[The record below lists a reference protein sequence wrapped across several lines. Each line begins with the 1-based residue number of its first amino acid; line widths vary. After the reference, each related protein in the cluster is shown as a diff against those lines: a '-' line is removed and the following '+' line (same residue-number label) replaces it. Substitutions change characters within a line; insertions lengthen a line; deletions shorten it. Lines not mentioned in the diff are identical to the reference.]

1 VIFNYNQ
8 MIIAPSFK
16 AYNAL
21 KRIVILVF
29 CLSIFSNAARSQAE
43 LQPYGNLSGIRKDGQ
58 LFNFESSLVVVYK
71 GWANSV
77 STKLEAQ
84 QPKYIRDGKSQIVN
98 TAIDSL
104 ILTENVK
111 DTGNGIAQL
120 KIEATVNADLSLE
133 GLFFKI
139 KLPAA
144 YNDGSMKTDGSAPA
158 YSIAQLRNTPLTISA
173 KAINLIS
180 DHQQIKLD
188 LGQITDL
195 IIKKSNTGTELYL
208 PIINGNVSKGQTAS
222 KEFSIEVSGTINQN
236 PVNIKLDASNQG
248 RVFDG
253 FGGNFRL
260 QNPKTDP
267 QVIDYCLDNMRVAWG
282 RVEMPFAFWQPEKD
296 ADPLLQDPDGTL
308 NPHVRESMQMAQRLQ
323 KIGMPII
330 LTSWNAPK
338 WAIIGEPHSRPKPG
352 EQWGNQLNYDNI
364 QATYKSIADYIVY
377 LKNKF
382 GVDIQLFS
390 FNESDLGINIRV
402 TGKEHDELIK
412 GLGAYFVSRGLKTK
426 MLLGDNSD
434 ATTYEF
440 IYPALNDPDARQYIG
455 AISFH
460 SWRGWETETLQ
471 KWADAS
477 RKINVPLIV
486 GEGSIDAA
494 AWNYPAIFQ
503 EQTYAIEEINLY
515 LRLLSICQPVTI
527 LQWQLTADYSPLIG
541 GGIFGNN
548 EPLHP
553 GQRFWNL
560 KQLASTPKNVYAINA
575 TADQGNVTCA
585 AMANNQ
591 TQDLAVHLVNN
602 GAKREFIISGIPS
615 SQKKLVLYI
624 TSKDLSMKKKSKIT
638 IVNGV
643 AHINLPSVCFA
654 SLLTE

>member
-1 VIFNYNQ
+1 
-8 MIIAPSFK
+8 MIIETPFK
-16 AYNAL
+16 APDAL
-21 KRIVILVF
+21 KRIALLLF
-29 CLSIFSNAARSQAE
+29 CLGFFADTLYAQAE
-43 LQPYGNLSGIRKDGQ
+43 LQPWGNLNGIRKDGQ
-58 LFNFESSLVVVYK
+58 LFNFESSLVVVQR
-71 GWANSV
+71 GWANSI
-77 STKLEAQ
+77 STKQEAQ
-84 QPKYIRDGKSQIVN
+84 QPKYIRDDRRQIVN

-104 ILTENVK
+104 LLSEQVTEAGK
-111 DTGNGIAQL
+111 GKAQV
-120 KIEATVNADLSLE
+120 KIEATGKADMPLE
-133 GLFFKI
+133 GIFFRI
-139 KLPAA
+139 KLPTA
-144 YNDGSMKTDGSAPA
+144 YNNGTIKTDGSTPA
-158 YSIAQLRNTPLTISA
+158 YSIAQLQSTSLKISA
-173 KAINLIS
+173 KTIS
-180 DHQQIKLD
+180 LVSDQQQIKIQLTEA
-188 LGQITDL
+188 TDL
-195 IIKKSNTGTELYL
+195 LIKKSGTGAEVYL
-208 PIINGNVSKGQTAS
+208 PVLTGNVAKGQSAV
-222 KEFSIEVSGTINQN
+222 KEFSIEVSGAINQN
-236 PVNIKLDASNQG
+236 PVNVKLDAGNQG
-248 RVFDG
+248 RLFEG

-282 RVEMPFAFWQPEKD
+282 RVEMPFAFWQPEKNT
-296 ADPLLQDPDGTL
+296 DPLQQDPNGNL

-338 WAIIGEPHSRPKPG
+338 WAIIGEPRYRPKPG

-377 LKNKF
+377 LKDKF
-382 GVDIQLFS
+382 GVDVQLFS

-412 GLGAYFVSRGLKTK
+412 GLGAYFISRGLKTK

-471 KWADAS
+471 KWADAA
-477 RKINVPLIV
+477 RQINAPLIV

-503 EQTYAIEEINLY
+503 EQIYAIEEINLY
-515 LRLLSICQPVTI
+515 LRLLAICQPITI

-560 KQLASTPKNVYAINA
+560 KQLASTPKNVYAINT
-575 TADQGNVTCA
+575 TADQDNVTCA

-615 SQKKLVLYI
+615 TRKKLSLYI
-624 TSKDLSMKKKSKIT
+624 TSKDLSMKKKTKIE
-638 IVNGV
+638 VKNGE
-643 AHINLPSVCFA
+643 AHLTLPAVCFA
-654 SLLTE
+654 SLITE